1 MEFRRFLEL
10 DESRPLGNEGAIRES
25 SMRDMLKKG
34 LMSGVAAAGLLSGLA
49 DKGGFAEEP
58 TPAFA
63 QKVEPTA
70 RTRAMYERLK
80 DQGRY
85 YSSSTTRKLIRMAK
99 EGDEWAMREIA
110 WPKQSPFHERGRPF
124 FRNTGPH
131 PDGLRFHSGF
141 EGD

>member
-1 MEFRRFLEL
+1 
-10 DESRPLGNEGAIRES
+10 
-25 SMRDMLKKG
+25 
-34 LMSGVAAAGLLSGLA
+34 
-49 DKGGFAEEP
+49 
-58 TPAFA
+58 
-63 QKVEPTA
+63 
-70 RTRAMYERLK
+70 MYERLK

-85 YSSSTTRKLIRMAK
+85 YDSSTTRKLIRMAK

-131 PDGLRFHSGF
+131 PDGLRFYSGF